1 VAHDSNDEP
10 ELLEISDESFRGTGG
25 TAPKQNKRAK
35 SFGKQ
40 PDPIET
46 SDDGGSADD
55 ELDEKLRI
63 PTTGCVRQRESSSDE
78 DGDLPDIDSMLAPII
93 NKKSS
98 ATSDSI
104 PLTKMGSRRWPCPAN
119 VYIVQEKYKC
129 PRTTFATAKDARNHC
144 LAFYL
149 YIPSQEEQYDCG
161 AAGALAN
168 ACRRPGCAYFFTNI
182 NTRNMDANWRLGVSL
197 ADKTR
202 ETPKW
207 VNDVARFVI
216 SRRAASQKDLSH

>member
-46 SDDGGSADD
+46 SDDDGSADD

-78 DGDLPDIDSMLAPII
+78 DGDLPDIDSMLAPITRLAPII

-104 PLTKMGSRRWPCPAN
+104 PLTKMSSRRWPCPAN
-119 VYIVQEKYKC
+119 VYIPQEKDKC
-129 PRTTFATAKDARNHC
+129 LGTFATAEDARNHC
-144 LAFYL
+144 SAFHL
-149 YIPSQEEQYDCG
+149 YVHGHEEPCDCG
-161 AAGALAN
+161 AAGAVAN
-168 ACRRPGCAYFFTNI
+168 ACRRPGCAYFFINI
-182 NTRNMDANWRLGVSL
+182 NALTVDENWRPGVSL
-197 ADKTR
+197 ADKT
-202 ETPKW
+202 
-207 VNDVARFVI
+207 
-216 SRRAASQKDLSH
+216 